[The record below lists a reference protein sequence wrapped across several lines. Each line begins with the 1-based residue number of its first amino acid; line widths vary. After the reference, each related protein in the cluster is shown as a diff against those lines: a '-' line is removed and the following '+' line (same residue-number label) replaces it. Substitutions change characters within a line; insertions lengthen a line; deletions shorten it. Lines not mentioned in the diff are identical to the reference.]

1 MFKLNDKE
9 SFLTTITKINFW
21 KDIGYKGIPRKVIHR
36 ILDYSKQ
43 VMDNWDSDLGGS
55 TTLSPQWDKVK
66 LVIMPMVDISKA
78 TNMDSTFK
86 DCINLTTIPQLDTSN
101 VVVLENCFENC
112 YSLEIIPELDTR
124 KANNMGRMFRYC
136 NNLKRIEGL
145 SVKSLSSSSNSP
157 IYDNDSCRYI
167 LLKDIGTVND
177 RLNHLNMQ
185 GARVWGI
192 NSEEVPDARQSLVD
206 SLLTYSFDRISAG
219 YPYYTIHLH
228 SNVKAVLTEEEI
240 TAIQAK
246 GYILD

>member
-9 SFLTTITKINFW
+9 SFLTTITKMNFW
-21 KDIGYKGIPRKVIHR
+21 KDIGYKGIPRKVIHW
-36 ILDYSKQ
+36 ILDYSKK

-55 TTLSPQWDKVK
+55 TTLSPQWDTVK
-66 LVIMPMVDISKA
+66 LVFMPMVDTSKA
-78 TNMDSTFK
+78 TSMKETFK
-86 DCINLTTIPQLDTSN
+86 DCINLFTIPELDTSN
-101 VVVLENCFENC
+101 VTNMEYCFQNCK
-112 YSLEIIPELDTR
+112 SLTTIPELDTR
-124 KANNMGRMFRYC
+124 KVGNMGLMFEGC

-145 SVKSLSSSSNSP
+145 SVRSLSSMSNSL

-167 LLKDIGTVND
+167 LLKDIGMMND
-177 RLNHLNMQ
+177 GYKMLKMS

-192 NSEEVPDARQSLVD
+192 NSEDVPDARQSLID
-206 SLLTYSFDRISAG
+206 SLLTYSFDRKAAG

-228 SNVKAVLTEEEI
+228 SDVTAVLTSEEI